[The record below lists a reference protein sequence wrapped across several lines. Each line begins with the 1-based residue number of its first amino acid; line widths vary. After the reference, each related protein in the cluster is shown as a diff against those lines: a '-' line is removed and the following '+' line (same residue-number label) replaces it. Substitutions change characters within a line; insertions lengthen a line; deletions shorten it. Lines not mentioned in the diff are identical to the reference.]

1 MILKSFEYPAVIF
14 DLDGTLID
22 SLEDIADSMNAVLIT
37 RGFSGHPLES
47 YKVFVGE
54 GIETLVRRA
63 LPEGHDSEE
72 TIRNCVHEMKDEYRQ
87 RWADKTHPYEGIPM
101 ILEELSRRGIRL
113 NVFSNKPGDFTRM
126 TVEKFFGTGK
136 FEHILGVGPSV
147 PAKPDPAGALWI
159 AHALKLP
166 PGKFLFFG
174 DSNVDV
180 HAARKAGM
188 VPMGV
193 LWGFRG
199 ERELLDA
206 GAEKV
211 LRHPEEILDLFRD

>member
-1 MILKSFEYPAVIF
+1 MKLKPCQYPAVIF

-22 SLEDIADSMNAVLIT
+22 SLEDIADSMNAVLAAH
-37 RGFSGHPLES
+37 GFSGHPLES

-54 GIETLVRRA
+54 GVETLVRRA
-63 LPEGHDSEE
+63 LPQGHYSEE
-72 TIRNCVHEMKDEYRQ
+72 TIRNRVHEMKDEYRQ
-87 RWADKTHPYEGIPM
+87 RWADKTRPYEGIPLV
-101 ILEELSRRGIRL
+101 LEGLSRRGIRL
-113 NVFSNKPGDFTRM
+113 NVLSNKPGDFTRM
-126 TVEKFFGTGK
+126 TVEKFFGAVT
-136 FEHILGVGPSV
+136 FEHILGVGSSV

-159 AHALKLP
+159 AHALNLP
-166 PGKFLFFG
+166 PERFRFFG
-174 DSNVDV
+174 DSNVDMR
-180 HAARKAGM
+180 AARTAGM

-211 LRHPEEILDLFRD
+211 LRHPVEILDFFRG